1 MGTRNLRQLRLAL
14 WVAVAVAL
22 TVTAW
27 LSIHGV
33 FDIPEPSRETIA
45 IGGPFTMVDHTGRTV
60 TEKDLHQKAMAL
72 FAGFT
77 YCPDVCPTTLTRLAS
92 LVEQLGDDADKIQV
106 VLFSVDPDRDTPE
119 SLKTYLS
126 NFSDRFI
133 ALSGTTQQTA
143 DFAKAYRIFY
153 EKVPQENGDYTMN
166 HTAGVFL
173 FRKGGEF
180 QGTVDAHENDEV
192 ALRKLRMAA
201 GL

>member
-1 MGTRNLRQLRLAL
+1 MGTSTLRRLRLAL
-14 WVAVAVAL
+14 WAAVAVAL
-22 TVTAW
+22 VVTAW
-27 LSIHGV
+27 PSIRAF
-33 FDIPEPSRETIA
+33 FDVRQPNREAIV
-45 IGGPFTMVDHTGRTV
+45 IGGPFTLVDHTGRTV
-60 TEKDLHQKAMAL
+60 TEKDLHQKATAL

-77 YCPDVCPTTLTRLAS
+77 YCPDVCPTTLTRLAG
-92 LVEQLGDDADKIQV
+92 LVEKLGDDADKIQV

-119 SLKTYLS
+119 SLKAYLS

-133 ALSGTTQQTA
+133 ALSGTAQQTA

-153 EKVPQENGDYTMN
+153 EKVPRENGDYTMN

-180 QGTVDAHENDEV
+180 QGTVDAHEGDDV
-192 ALRKLRMAA
+192 ALRKLKMAA

>member
-1 MGTRNLRQLRLAL
+1 MGTSTLRRLRLAL
-14 WVAVAVAL
+14 WAAVAVAL
-22 TVTAW
+22 VVTAW
-27 LSIHGV
+27 PSIRAF
-33 FDIPEPSRETIA
+33 FDVRQPNREAIV
-45 IGGPFTMVDHTGRTV
+45 IGGPFTLVDHTGRTV
-60 TEKDLHQKAMAL
+60 TEKDLHQKATAL

-77 YCPDVCPTTLTRLAS
+77 YCPDVCPTTLTRLAG
-92 LVEQLGDDADKIQV
+92 LVEKLGDDADKIQV

-119 SLKTYLS
+119 SLKAYLS

-133 ALSGTTQQTA
+133 ALSGTAQQTA

-153 EKVPQENGDYTMN
+153 EKVPRENGDYTMN

-180 QGTVDAHENDEV
+180 QGTVDAHEGDDV
-192 ALRKLRMAA
+192 ALRKLKMMA